1 MFRAA
6 FVLGLLVAAVCGG
19 ADAASLLH
27 KSHARPVVAP
37 VDSESSCVNNATHC
51 TCVVNN
57 YRTLIEV
64 AGSSPKMC
72 TLNPEEFEG
81 HKCSCPGNALCE
93 REEFSCNKLKAIG
106 EFGANGQ
113 VRCEEIVDAQCLK
126 AVNPD
131 ICSTHVNVFV
141 DGTLAGCVT
150 NVPVAT
156 NVDDAYGYASAR
168 ANNIENVE
176 YDRVNLRLIETTANE
191 DVHLCVI
198 YGNWQIGELV
208 NPDDPTLSRKE
219 KSKITADFPLH
230 YEIKDDPSD
239 TYNGDGTTQLL
250 TSHQHY
256 AYKSDGFCIGPL
268 LSDGGGFRA
277 EFYDLDNM
285 LGLNVQTYDS
295 QTGSIE
301 NLARWSF
308 ADHRPAGELREDGRA
323 NGDESVVVDFKPTC
337 QCGLV

>member
-1 MFRAA
+1 MKG
-6 FVLGLLVAAVCGG
+6 VLVAAILAG
-19 ADAASLLH
+19 AFCAANAAPLLRSNH
-27 KSHARPVVAP
+27 VRPVIGP
-37 VDSESSCVNNATHC
+37 VDPDGSCVNNATHC
-51 TCVVNN
+51 TCIASN

-72 TLNPEEFEG
+72 SLNPDEFEG
-81 HKCSCPGNALCE
+81 HKCACPGNALCE
-93 REEFSCNKLKAIG
+93 REEFSCNKLKAVG

-113 VRCEEIVDAQCLK
+113 VRCDEVIDGRCIK
-126 AVNPD
+126 AFNPD
-131 ICSTHVNVFV
+131 VCSSFVNVFV
-141 DGTLAGCVT
+141 DGTLAGCVA
-150 NVPVAT
+150 NVPVTT
-156 NVDDAYGYASAR
+156 NVDDAYGYGSAR

-176 YDRVNLRLIETTANE
+176 YDRINLRLVETTANE

-198 YGNWQIGELV
+198 YGNWQVGELV
-208 NPDDPTLSRKE
+208 NPYDPTLSRKE
-219 KSKITADFPLH
+219 KSRITADFPLH
-230 YEIKDDPSD
+230 LEIKDDPND
-239 TYNGDGTTQLL
+239 FYAGDGTTELL

-285 LGLNVQTYDS
+285 LGINVQTYNN

-308 ADHRPAGELREDGRA
+308 ADHRSAGELREDGRA
-323 NGDESVVVDFKPTC
+323 NGDESVVVDFQPTC